1 LHIINIVFQDT
12 PQSESIRNLQQGSK
26 RAIIHLDMGN
36 DANISTSAIPSL
48 VKKMETALPGILEA
62 PAEELQHICGL
73 AATDAHDFKE
83 EIIEGTGLCHLLEHL
98 IIYMLGRRMGRCA
111 GFSGQRS
118 QDIET
123 GLKTH
128 HYLVVEYANK
138 LEAVV
143 AIDLAFQMVN
153 AWLHN
158 KTIRLNRDTLITGV
172 QKRLALMLPPY
183 ESNLMQGNGN
193 THQLKPSHTA

>member
-1 LHIINIVFQDT
+1 MHIINIIFQDA
-12 PQSESIRNLQQGSK
+12 PQSESIRNLRQGSK
-26 RAIIHLDMGN
+26 RAIVHLDMEN
-36 DANISTSAIPSL
+36 DADISTSAIPGL
-48 VKKMETALPGILEA
+48 AKKMEIALPGILEA

-73 AATDAHDFKE
+73 ADTDAHDFKE
-83 EIIEGTGLCHLLEHL
+83 EITEGTSLCHLLEHI

-118 QDIET
+118 QDIEA

-138 LEAVV
+138 LEAIV

-153 AWLHN
+153 AWLHD
-158 KTIRLNRDTLITGV
+158 KTVSLDRDTLITGV

-183 ESNLMQGNGN
+183 TGKPIQGI
-193 THQLKPSHTA
+193 TELKPSHTA